1 MAVGTPDSPRLW
13 RSQNK
18 AGGMQAGMSASR
30 PLVRPVP
37 ESGNGDQSMT
47 NSRYR
52 WVIVAAGGLLGC
64 VAIGGMFSLPVLLQ
78 PIARDTG
85 WSVTGI
91 SSAMTFGFLA
101 MACGSLMW
109 GSLSD
114 RVGPRPVVLTGSI
127 VIAVSLALASRAAS
141 LLEFQLLFGLLTG
154 AATAAIFAPMMACV
168 TGWFDTRRGLAVSLV
183 SAGMG
188 MAPMTM
194 SPLVAWLVS
203 SHDWRSTMQILALVV
218 AAIMIPAA
226 LLVRRPPALA
236 RPAVTPGE
244 TTPHPDMSVAQAL
257 RSPQFLVLLA
267 TNFFCCAT
275 HSGPIIHTVSYA
287 VSCGIPLLVAVS
299 IYSVEGLAGLGGR
312 IAFGLLGDRFGAQR
326 VLVLGLLVQAFGAL
340 AYVFVREL
348 AAFYAVAALFGF
360 IYAGV
365 MPLYSVLAR
374 ENFPLKMMGTVI
386 GGLAMAGSLGMATG
400 PVAGGL
406 IYDSFASYAWLYI
419 GACGMGLGAF
429 LMALSFRP
437 FPQAA
442 PALA

>member
-1 MAVGTPDSPRLW
+1 M
-13 RSQNK
+13 N
-18 AGGMQAGMSASR
+18 
-30 PLVRPVP
+30 
-37 ESGNGDQSMT
+37 

-85 WSVTGI
+85 WSVAGI
-91 SSAMTFGFLA
+91 SSAMTIGFLA
-101 MACGSLMW
+101 MAFFSMIW
-109 GSLSD
+109 GTLSD
-114 RVGPRPVVLTGSI
+114 RVGPLPVVLAGSI
-127 VIAVSLALASRAAS
+127 VIAASLALASRATS
-141 LLEFQLLFGLLTG
+141 LIEFQLLFGLLVG

-168 TGWFDTRRGLAVSLV
+168 TGWFDTHRSLAVSLV

-194 SPLVAWLVS
+194 SPLVAWLVLS
-203 SHDWRSTMQILALVV
+203 YDWRTTMQILSLVV
-218 AAIMIPAA
+218 AAIMIPVA

-236 RPAVTPGE
+236 GGAAASGDAGPQSEMSLGQAV
-244 TTPHPDMSVAQAL
+244 
-257 RSPQFLVLLA
+257 RSPQFIILLA

-287 VSCGIPLLVAVS
+287 ISCGIPMLSAVS

-312 IAFGLLGDRFGAQR
+312 IAFGLLGDRFGAKR

-365 MPLYSVLAR
+365 MPLYAVLAR

-386 GGLAMAGSLGMATG
+386 GGTAMAGSLGMATG
-400 PVAGGL
+400 PIAGGL
-406 IYDSFASYAWLYI
+406 IYDTFASYAWLYI
-419 GACGMGLGAF
+419 GAWGMGLGAF
-429 LMALSFRP
+429 LMAMSFRP
-437 FPQAA
+437 FPKARVTAAAVAGQA
-442 PALA
+442 